1 MSAEGPGTGRTVSR
15 LIHRGAKFDLEV
27 VELVGESG
35 RKIEREVV
43 RHPGAVVIL
52 PLREDDRVVL
62 IKNDRP
68 SLGRAIFELPAGTL
82 EPPEAPVACA
92 ARELAE
98 ETGYK
103 AATLSHLGRFYSS
116 PGMSDELMWAYMA
129 TGLEHVGQSLE
140 EDERLTVSPVSVAQ
154 AFEYVDSGELMDGKS
169 ILTLLL
175 ARRMGLL

>member
-1 MSAEGPGTGRTVSR
+1 MSR

-140 EDERLTVSPVSVAQ
+140 EDERLTVCPVSVAQ

>member
-1 MSAEGPGTGRTVSR
+1 VSR

>member
-1 MSAEGPGTGRTVSR
+1 VSR

-52 PLREDDRVVL
+52 PLREDDNVVL

-140 EDERLTVSPVSVAQ
+140 EDERLTVCPVSVAQ